1 MKYQYYLGQYRAT
14 RFDVIE
20 FLAEVLADSN
30 EVGSGFKADIL
41 DYTAGEQALEE
52 LEAQVMPGDSGA
64 VKKTYPGYK
73 KVLTIEEKRLPNK

>member
-30 EVGSGFKADIL
+30 GVDSGIM
-41 DYTAGEQALEE
+41 DYTAGEQALED
-52 LEAQVMPGDSGA
+52 LEAQVMPGKVGS
-64 VKKTYPGYK
+64 VRRTYPGYK
-73 KVLTIEEKRLPNK
+73 KVLIIEEKRQYKK